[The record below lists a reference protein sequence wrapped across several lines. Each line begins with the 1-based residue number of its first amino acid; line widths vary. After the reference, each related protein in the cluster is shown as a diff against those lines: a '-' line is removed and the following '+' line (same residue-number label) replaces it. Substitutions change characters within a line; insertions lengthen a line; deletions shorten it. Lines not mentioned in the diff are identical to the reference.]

1 MSRALISN
9 DWMTSSSVSEFATA
23 DDFQKLFASEIV
35 DLFRLAFFLTADADK
50 AEHCVILTMHE
61 CLATVDVS
69 KAWLP
74 VWTRNALIR
83 NGIRIVTGMPARSL
97 GKGRPHQPFPEVHK
111 SMPRRETSVTDESA
125 GILELSDFDR
135 LVYVLYFLER
145 YPTRDCAALLGR
157 SRQEVRD
164 AQNRAFGQ
172 VIAFEREWR
181 RTSDGASTDT
191 CPPPNQKRTDLDG
204 SCGNLLA

>member
-1 MSRALISN
+1 MSRAWVSN
-9 DWMTSSSVSEFATA
+9 EGMTSSSVSEFATA
-23 DDFQKLFASEIV
+23 DDFQRLFASEIV
-35 DLFRLAFFLTADADK
+35 DLFRLAFFLTANADK

-61 CLATVDVS
+61 CLATVDVF

-83 NGIRIVTGMPARSL
+83 NGIRIVTGIPARSP
-97 GKGRPHQPFPEVHK
+97 GNGRPHQAFPEVHD
-111 SMPRRETSVTDESA
+111 SLLRRETSVTDESA

-135 LVYVLYFLER
+135 LVYVLHFLEH
-145 YPTRDCAALLGR
+145 YPMRDCAALLGR

-164 AQNRAFGQ
+164 VQNRAFGQ
-172 VIAFEREWR
+172 IVAFEREWR
-181 RTSDGASTDT
+181 RMSDGASPDD
-191 CPPPNQKRTDLDG
+191 CPPPNQKQTDLDG

>member
-1 MSRALISN
+1 MSRALGSN
-9 DWMTSSSVSEFATA
+9 DGMTSSSVSEFATA
-23 DDFQKLFASEIV
+23 DDFQKLFTSEIV

-61 CLATVDVS
+61 CLATVDVF

-74 VWTRNALIR
+74 VWPRNALIR
-83 NGIRIVTGMPARSL
+83 NGIRIVTGIPARSL
-97 GKGRPHQPFPEVHK
+97 GKGRPHQPFSEVPK
-111 SMPRRETSVTDESA
+111 SLLRRDASVTDESA

-135 LVYVLYFLER
+135 LVYVLHFFEH
-145 YPTRDCAALLGR
+145 YPARDCAALLGR

-172 VIAFEREWR
+172 IIAFEREWR
-181 RTSDGASTDT
+181 RTSDGASPDN
-191 CPPPNQKRTDLDG
+191 CPPPNQKQMDLDG

>member
-1 MSRALISN
+1 MSRALGSN
-9 DWMTSSSVSEFATA
+9 HGITSSSVSEFATA
-23 DDFQKLFASEIV
+23 DDFQKLFAAEIV

-50 AEHCVILTMHE
+50 AEQCVILTIHE
-61 CLATVDVS
+61 CLATVDVF

-83 NGIRIVTGMPARSL
+83 NGIRIVNGIPARSR
-97 GKGRPHQPFPEVHK
+97 GNGRPHQPFHEVHE
-111 SMPRRETSVTDESA
+111 SLFRRETSVTDESA

-145 YPTRDCAALLGR
+145 YPTRECAALLGR
-157 SRQEVRD
+157 SRQEIRD

-172 VIAFEREWR
+172 ITEFEREWR
-181 RTSDGASTDT
+181 CTSDGASAEN
-191 CPPPNQKRTDLDG
+191 CPPTNQKQTDLDG